1 MKLQRVEIANFRC
14 FGPDGTTISLEQS
27 VTAFVGNNGSG
38 KTAIFAALGKLF
50 GTTVAQRV
58 ITKRDFHLDV
68 FDDDIESGATLHI
81 DCTFSFPDL
90 DDDGAADDAV
100 PEVFNNM
107 SIGGEGEPLQVRMR
121 LLATWTDDGTPD
133 GFVEEEFRWIDTLD
147 DDFEWE
153 DCAKVQAVE
162 RNFVQLVYV
171 PASRNA
177 YDQVTNLLKGRLW
190 KAARWSNELAG
201 VVESASTTIQDQ
213 FNEERPAS
221 FIAER
226 LIRRWEEVSR
236 GDTNADPSLR
246 LVDHRLIDLVRRA
259 EFVFADENGRQTH
272 RLDELSDGQRSLFH
286 IALTAATLEIEQ
298 DALSAAASPFDQE
311 KLRRTHLTLLAVEEP
326 ENSLSPFFL
335 SRIMSQAKEI
345 GKLSTAQ
352 VLISSHSASILSRV
366 DAVDVRY
373 CRLDPDNRRSDVR
386 SLTLPDDGTEANT
399 YIRLAVK
406 AYPELYFAR
415 FVILAEGDSEALLI
429 PRIADAMNFPL
440 DKSFVPIVPLGGR
453 FVGHF
458 WRLLNDLGIPHATL
472 LDLDLGRKHGGK
484 NAIDYI
490 VEELNAVGRTMAD
503 NAYVVDGD
511 IDLDAIEDID
521 DEDLLDQDQKSDWL
535 NALREEGVFF
545 SSPIDIDFAMI
556 CLFPDA
562 YKQARPGGRGPKGDD
577 DSIALKKNV
586 TLKTGGSPGLYGDR
600 YDDEFMWYPYL
611 FLSNSKPQTHLLALG
626 RIDQAELARKAPV
639 EIRTLIRRVREAV
652 GN

>member
-1 MKLQRVEIANFRC
+1 MKLERVEIANFRC
-14 FGPDGTTISLEQS
+14 FGPGGTVINLEQS

-50 GTTVAQRV
+50 GTTTAQRA
-58 ITKRDFHLDV
+58 ITKRDFHLGES
-68 FDDDIESGATLHI
+68 DDDIESGVALHV
-81 DCTFSFPDL
+81 DCMFGFPDL
-90 DDDGAADDAV
+90 DDDDAVDDAV

-121 LLATWTDDGTPD
+121 LVATWTDDGTPE

-190 KAARWSNELAG
+190 KAARWSDELED
-201 VVESASTTIQDQ
+201 VVGRGSTTIQDQ
-213 FNEERPAS
+213 FEQEGPAS

-236 GDTNADPSLR
+236 GDTNANPSLR
-246 LVDHRLIDLVRRA
+246 LIDHRLIDLVRRA
-259 EFVFADENGRQTH
+259 EFVFSDENGRQTH

-298 DALSAAASPFDQE
+298 DALGAAASPFDQE
-311 KLRRTHLTLLAVEEP
+311 KLRRTHLTLLAIEEP

-345 GKLSTAQ
+345 GALNTAQ

-366 DAVDVRY
+366 DATEVRY
-373 CRLDPDNRRSDVR
+373 CRLNPDNRRSDVR
-386 SLTLPDDGTEANT
+386 SLTLPADHTEANT
-399 YIRLAVK
+399 YVRLAVK

-415 FVILAEGDSEALLI
+415 FVILAEGDSEVLLI
-429 PRIADAMNFPL
+429 PRIADAMDFPL

-453 FVGHF
+453 FVSHF

-472 LDLDLGRKHGGK
+472 LDLDLGRKHGGG
-484 NAIDYI
+484 NAIEYI
-490 VEELNAVGRTMAD
+490 VGELNTVGKTMAAND
-503 NAYVVDGD
+503 YVIDGD
-511 IDLDAIEDID
+511 IDIDDVDAID
-521 DEDLLDQDQKSDWL
+521 DGELLRKDQKHNWL
-535 NALREEGVFF
+535 KALRQEGVYF
-545 SSPIDIDFAMI
+545 SSPIDIDFAMLCI
-556 CLFPDA
+556 FPDA
-562 YKQARPGGRGPKGDD
+562 YKQTRPGGRGPKSDND
-577 DSIALKKNV
+577 AVAQKKIV
-586 TLKTGGSPGLYGDR
+586 TLKTGGTPDLYGDL
-600 YDDEFMWYPYL
+600 YDEEFTWYPYL
-611 FLSNSKPQTHLLALG
+611 FLSDSKPHAHLLALG
-626 RIDQAELARKAPV
+626 RIDPTELARKAPI
-639 EIRTLIRRVREAV
+639 EIQRLIGRVRKAV
-652 GN
+652 GK